1 VNAVTIAFDDSVEAA
16 RAIRDGLTE
25 FNRRT
30 VNFPEPVPV
39 NVAVRDGDGILRGG
53 VVARVALDTVY
64 FDIVWLDESLRGGG
78 HGRAMMAQAEE
89 KARALGARIAW
100 LYTLS
105 WQARPFYEKLGYTI
119 FGEMPF
125 HAGAHRRYFMRKD
138 L

>member
-1 VNAVTIAFDDSVEAA
+1 VNAVTIAYDDSVETA

-25 FNRRT
+25 FNRKA

-39 NVAVRDGDGILRGG
+39 NVAVRDDDGVLRGG

-64 FDIVWLDESLRGGG
+64 IDIVWLDDTLRGSG
-78 HGRAMMAQAEE
+78 HGRTMMEQVEE
-89 KARALGARIAW
+89 KARSLGAKLAW

-105 WQARPFYEKLGYTI
+105 WQARPFYERLGYSV

-125 HAGAHRRYFMRKD
+125 GDGAHHRYFMRKD